1 MQVETWA
8 WGTGR
13 ETRTRYPRRPL
24 ARPWTQRLQTIPY
37 RSTAAP
43 IEKIRSNLGTSR
55 QIPPAPVPIPAPASG
70 PVAGPATIG
79 PPLAAGQ
86 AWDGLG
92 PSLRRLWDRIEAA
105 QAAHGR
111 APGSVALLAVSKAF
125 AAPAVAAAAAC
136 GQRAFGENYVQEAV
150 AKMAALAVPPVPP
163 APLTWHFIGPI
174 QANKTRLIA
183 GHFDWVQSIERLAI
197 AQRLSAQRP
206 AHLAPLQV
214 LLQVNISGEASKSG
228 VAPADVDA
236 LALAVAALPR
246 LQLRGLMA
254 IPQQSRVPGE
264 QRATF
269 ARMRAL
275 FEQTGKRVAA
285 AGAAPSWD
293 TLSMGMSAD
302 FEAAIAE
309 GATLVRVGSA
319 LFGERP

>member
-1 MQVETWA
+1 M
-8 WGTGR
+8 
-13 ETRTRYPRRPL
+13 
-24 ARPWTQRLQTIPY
+24 
-37 RSTAAP
+37 
-43 IEKIRSNLGTSR
+43 GTSR
-55 QIPPAPVPIPAPASG
+55 QIPPAPGPGPAPAPG
-70 PVAGPATIG
+70 PLAGPGAIG
-79 PPLAAGQ
+79 PPPAAGQ

-105 QAAHGR
+105 QALHNR

-125 AAPAVAAAAAC
+125 PAPAVAAAAAC

-150 AKMAALAVPPVPP
+150 AKMAALAAPP
-163 APLTWHFIGPI
+163 APLAWHFIGPI
-174 QANKTRLIA
+174 QGNKTRLIA

-206 AHLAPLQV
+206 GHLAPLQV

-264 QRATF
+264 QRAVF

-275 FEQTGKRVAA
+275 FEQTGRRLAA
-285 AGAAPSWD
+285 GGAAPSWD